1 MSINIIVDCNYLCYV
16 CRFALSQ
23 GLTYRGRHT
32 EIIFGFLRHILILA
46 EHFESNNFYF
56 CWDSKES
63 VRKELYPKYKA
74 NRRPD
79 TRSQEEKELDIIAF
93 KQFNELR
100 EKILPELGFRNI
112 FMVEGYES
120 DDLIAILVK
129 KLEGSNIVVASDND
143 LLQLLSFCS
152 LYNISKKQLTT
163 KKEFIRK
170 YSIQPETWSEVKAL
184 SGCTSDNVSGI
195 PGVGEKTAI
204 KFLTGELTQGKVF
217 SKIHESGEIR
227 DRNRLLVSLPLKDIP
242 LPIYKEN
249 ILLKST
255 FLGVFSI
262 YGLVSMSQEKE
273 FMKWVRIFN
282 LK

>member
-1 MSINIIVDCNYLCYV
+1 V

-23 GLTYRGRHT
+23 GLTYRGSHT